1 MSLVAFKRKSMIQY
15 GGQRS
20 GKPPGGFWMMRGPF
34 GKNNTVVDEYG
45 PEGFSI
51 NGGRRS
57 KGYIGRDCKFSSNGT
72 PFRGT
77 EPLGCGGAAGNYAQP
92 QPVLNAGAAIV
103 DIRGNQYKF
112 VKPSVLSTSGMIAT
126 KYRWIRGVY
135 PNVWVQPL
143 YTGNQ
148 SDSGSQGLYIHTKAA
163 ANMCASDINNPEKYA
178 GFIVNHGPTL
188 CRTSAAKFTYNQM
201 ASNGPYTKNLGV
213 AMTSSE
219 QTLKIQR
226 RCANPTAA
234 QKPFPYR
241 VQTGVSLGAAGT
253 RVSTGGNGCGTS
265 DIVLTP
271 QTQSGR

>member
-1 MSLVAFKRKSMIQY
+1 MSLVAFKKKSFIQY

-34 GKNNTVVDEYG
+34 GNTTMPLDDTYG

-57 KGYIGRDCKFSSNGT
+57 NSYIGKDNKFSSNGT
-72 PFRGT
+72 PFRGVY
-77 EPLGCGGAAGNYAQP
+77 PLGNGGAAGTYAQP
-92 QPVLNAGAAIV
+92 QPVYNAGPAMV
-103 DIRGNQYKF
+103 EVQGNQYKYI
-112 VKPSVLSTSGMIAT
+112 KPSVLSTTGLIAT

-135 PNVWVQPL
+135 PNVWVQPI

-148 SDSGSQGLYIHTKAA
+148 VESSSQGLYVHTKSA
-163 ANMCASDINNPEKYA
+163 ANTCVTDINNQAKYA
-178 GFIVNHGPTL
+178 KFIVNRGPTL

-201 ASNGPYTKNLGV
+201 SSNGPYTKNLRV

-219 QTLKIQR
+219 QTLRVQR

-234 QKPFPYR
+234 QKPFPYA

-253 RVSTGGNGCGTS
+253 RVNTGGNGCGTS
-265 DIVLTP
+265 DIVLRAPTV
-271 QTQSGR
+271 